1 MTDDFDWL
9 EPMKTRTR
17 QLEEETKRIREI
29 REENLKQKPP
39 AYLTQENPWSKLGQE
54 EISDLHSILIYCKEK
69 GLYDELRHNTQSC
82 VEVNVEHLEK
92 ILELIHYSD

>member
-9 EPMKTRTR
+9 EPLRKKTREI
-17 QLEEETKRIREI
+17 EEETKRI

-82 VEVNVEHLEK
+82 VEVNVEYLEE

>member
-17 QLEEETKRIREI
+17 QLEEETKRIRE
-29 REENLKQKPP
+29 ENAKQKPP
-39 AYLTQENPWSKLGQE
+39 RYLTLENPWNKLGQE

-82 VEVNVEHLEK
+82 VEVNVEYLEK
-92 ILELIHYSD
+92 ILELILYSD

>member
-9 EPMKTRTR
+9 EPLRKKTR
-17 QLEEETKRIREI
+17 QLEEETKRIRE
-29 REENLKQKPP
+29 ENLKQKPP
-39 AYLTQENPWSKLGQE
+39 RYLTLENPWNKLGQE

-92 ILELIHYSD
+92 ILELILYSD

>member
-9 EPMKTRTR
+9 EPMRAKTR
-17 QLEEETKRIREI
+17 QLEEETKRIREKN
-29 REENLKQKPP
+29 EKLAKLKPP
-39 AYLTQENPWSKLGQE
+39 MYLTHESPWSKLGQE

-82 VEVNVEHLEK
+82 VEVNVEYLEK
-92 ILELIHYSD
+92 ILELILYSD